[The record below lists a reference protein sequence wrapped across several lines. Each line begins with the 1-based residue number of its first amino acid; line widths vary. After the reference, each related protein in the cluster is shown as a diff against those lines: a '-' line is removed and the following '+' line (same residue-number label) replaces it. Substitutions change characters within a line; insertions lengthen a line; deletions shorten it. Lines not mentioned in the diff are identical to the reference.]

1 VRVASIVFIT
11 CTRIVAVAGAV
22 TVAVAIVTTEAGPV
36 TVAADAGPV
45 TVAADAGPVTVAA
58 DTGTIAVTVTDTPF
72 VVIGL
77 ICRFNIYAPTHWAGG
92 ITISPCVL

>member
-1 VRVASIVFIT
+1 MISASILFVTIA
-11 CTRIVAVAGAV
+11 CLVAVACAV
-22 TVAVAIVTTEAGPV
+22 TVAAAINFITTE
-36 TVAADAGPV
+36 AGPV

-58 DTGTIAVTVTDTPF
+58 DTGTIAVTVTGTPF